1 MFELLCIFTS
11 GGLVLWHKGAEWT
24 PLNLL
29 ISQVLLQQKTSL
41 TQYQQGEYVLK
52 WKVSPQLDL
61 VFAAVY
67 RHLFPLVLVEDL
79 LTDLQKQFLRL
90 HATGA
95 YPHLKEV
102 PIEDHWQPLYER
114 WQARVSTTRG
124 KPQETVRGDGSIVLE
139 LTPSPTSPGE
149 TGGVEPA
156 KKKPEKAKKPVKTLR
171 SSRTWGISDKVS
183 KSQMQS
189 LDHSSELAASQ
200 GKRSEYIEGNFSDSG
215 SEEEVKES
223 GLLSWIS
230 GSMRSIIGNKQLTD
244 ADLEGVITHFKSHL
258 ISKNVAEVIADQLCT
273 SVKCSLLNTTTES
286 FTTVN
291 STVKSAVRVSLQ
303 RLLTP
308 KQSIDVLHDALTAKS
323 RGLPYVVVFVGVNGV
338 GKSTSLA
345 KVAHYLKTKGDL
357 SVMIAACDTF
367 RSGAIE
373 QVRTHANT
381 LEIPLFEKG
390 YGKDP
395 AVIAR
400 EAIKSAVQSKIDV
413 VLVDTAG
420 RMQHNEPLMQA
431 LANLVSMNSPNLVLF
446 VGEALV
452 GNDGVDQLM
461 TFNRALLDRTTDG
474 RGIDG
479 VLLTKFDT
487 VDDKMGAAISMVY
500 STGKPIVFVGTGER
514 YGNLRRLHVQKV
526 VTALLS

>member
-1 MFELLCIFTS
+1 MFELLCIFTT
-11 GGLVLWHKGAEWT
+11 GGLVLWHKGAEWS

-29 ISQVLLQQKTSL
+29 ISQVLLQQKSSL
-41 TQYQQGEYVLK
+41 SQYQQGEYVLK
-52 WKVSPQLDL
+52 WKVAPQLDL

-67 RHLFPLVLVEDL
+67 RHLFPIFLVEEL
-79 LTDLQKQFLRL
+79 LSDLQKQFTRL
-90 HATGA
+90 HGSGA
-95 YPHLKEV
+95 YASFKEV
-102 PIEDHWQPLYER
+102 PIEDHWKHIYER
-114 WQARVSTTRG
+114 WQAKVSSDRTTT
-124 KPQETVRGDGSIVLE
+124 PEITRGDGSIEIE
-139 LTPSPTSPGE
+139 LPTSVPTIGE
-149 TGGVEPA
+149 STSSDKPA
-156 KKKPEKAKKPVKTLR
+156 KSVKAKKPAKPVR
-171 SSRTWGISDKVS
+171 AQPYGIADKVN
-183 KSQMQS
+183 KSQMKN
-189 LDHSSELAASQ
+189 LDHSRNLVDSQ
-200 GKRSEYIEGNFSDSG
+200 GRRAEYISGNFSDSG
-215 SEEEVKES
+215 EEEETKES

-230 GSMRSIIGNKQLTD
+230 GSMRNIIGNKQLTE
-244 ADLEGVITHFKSHL
+244 ADLEGVIAHFKSHL

-273 SVKCSLLNTTTES
+273 SVKGSLLNTTTDS

-291 STVKSAVRVSLQ
+291 STVKTAMKTSLQ

-323 RGLPYVVVFVGVNGV
+323 RGKPYVIVFCGVNGV

-345 KVAHYLKTKGDL
+345 KVAHYLKTKGNL

-400 EAIKSAVQSKIDV
+400 EAIKSAGQTAIDV

-420 RMQHNEPLMQA
+420 RMQHNEVLMQA
-431 LANLVSMNSPNLVLF
+431 LANLVSMNEPDLVLF

-452 GNDGVDQLM
+452 GNDGVDQLV
-461 TFNRALLDRTTDG
+461 TFNRALLDRTSDG

-514 YGNLRRLHVQKV
+514 YGNLRRLHVPKV
-526 VTALLS
+526 V

>member
-1 MFELLCIFTS
+1 MFELLCIFTT
-11 GGLVLWHKGAEWT
+11 GGLVLWHKGSEWS

-29 ISQVLLQQKTSL
+29 ISQILLQQKTSL

-52 WKVSPQLDL
+52 WRVSPQLDL

-67 RHLFPLVLVEDL
+67 RHLFPIVMVEDL
-79 LTDLQKQFLRL
+79 LADMQKQFLRL
-90 HATGA
+90 QATGT
-95 YPHLKEV
+95 YPTLKDV
-102 PIEDHWQPLYER
+102 PMEANWKPLYER
-114 WQARVSTTRG
+114 WQSKVSTDRGRVQETTRG
-124 KPQETVRGDGSIVLE
+124 NGSIELE
-139 LTPSPTSPGE
+139 LRTSVPTLGETPSAEKT
-149 TGGVEPA
+149 
-156 KKKPEKAKKPVKTLR
+156 KKSGKVKKLAKPVR
-171 SSRTWGISDKVS
+171 APRYGISDKVNR
-183 KSQMQS
+183 SQMVS
-189 LDHSSELAASQ
+189 LDHSSNLADSQ
-200 GKRSEYIEGNFSDSG
+200 GSRSEYIQGNFSDSEE
-215 SEEEVKES
+215 EEEVKES

-230 GSMRSIIGNKQLTD
+230 GSMRNLIGNKQLTE
-244 ADLEGVITHFKSHL
+244 ADLEDVIARFKSHL
-258 ISKNVAEVIADQLCT
+258 TSKNVAEVIAEQLCT
-273 SVKCSLLNTTTES
+273 SVKVSLLNTTTDS

-291 STVKSAVRVSLQ
+291 STVRNAMKVSLQ

-323 RGLPYVVVFVGVNGV
+323 RGRPYVVVFCGVNGV

-345 KVAHYLKTKGDL
+345 KVAHYLKTKGNL
-357 SVMIAACDTF
+357 TVMIAACDTF

-400 EAIKSAVQSKIDV
+400 EAIRTAVQSNIDV

-420 RMQHNEPLMQA
+420 RMQHNETLMQA
-431 LANLVSMNSPNLVLF
+431 LANLVSINEPDLVLF

-452 GNDGVDQLM
+452 GNDGVDQLV
-461 TFNRALLDRTTDG
+461 TFNRALLDRTSDG

-526 VTALLS
+526 AEALLS